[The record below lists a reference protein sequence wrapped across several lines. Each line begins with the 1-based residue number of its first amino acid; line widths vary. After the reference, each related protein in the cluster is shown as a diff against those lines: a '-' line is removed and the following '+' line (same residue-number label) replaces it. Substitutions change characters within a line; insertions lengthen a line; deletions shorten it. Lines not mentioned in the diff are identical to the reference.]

1 MQSHR
6 TRHPKAAPHR
16 VTLAVA
22 TAVAVALTHPVT
34 AAASGPVPSRT
45 PPRTSDTWLSFTV
58 SGQDAATRV
67 YSSGVPGGGRLVS
80 YWQTPG
86 PEGASDSR
94 RLTLTVDEEVVAART
109 ASLADGAMT
118 PAAGADETV
127 DTDGS
132 TTTITVTSDSTAD
145 ELYLLPVSAPAA
157 ADEEDQG
164 VLDELWSDV
173 LDLIGASGSS
183 ASDEDSSEGDGDVA
197 APPASSPVPTAE
209 RPDPGSSSD
218 DDACPTPESDGTP
231 DPAPTGTGDEVG
243 DSVSDES
250 AAQGQADDYA
260 VSDGPSSAPS
270 FSRATHEDVT
280 ATAAPCDGRPDE
292 VPPSTPSTGLQRP
305 DLAPGDWESG
315 ASGDPDGIAALRGGQ
330 PAEIATTWANGG
342 TTSIAVPQL
351 QDGGEYSE
359 ENWDASLIVSVSPF
373 KEGGSW
379 AQAAAGA
386 YDADWRQQLT
396 TVKEGWGEREGNL
409 YLSPAWE
416 LNGNWFPWAV
426 TKAETADFH
435 TAWSRYREL
444 QQEILPDA
452 LLTLTFNRESNG
464 YDGDARDL
472 IPTGEIDAYGVDYY
486 NHFPYVSTVAEF
498 EEQLDDRDGGGGPKG
513 FSAHRAAA
521 AEAGV
526 PVVVPEWNGSAKN
539 GDSPAFITGM
549 YEQFRTY
556 AGPGPGQV
564 AAESLFEIDKDGGN
578 WTLLDGTKMPQSAAT
593 YARLWGQAAD
603 SDLREQQQ

>member
-1 MQSHR
+1 M
-6 TRHPKAAPHR
+6 
-16 VTLAVA
+16 
-22 TAVAVALTHPVT
+22 ALTHPVT
-34 AAASGPVPSRT
+34 AAASAPVPSGA

-80 YWQTPG
+80 YWQAPG
-86 PEGASDSR
+86 LEGAADSR

-118 PAAGADETV
+118 PAADPDETV
-127 DTDGS
+127 DTDTDGS
-132 TTTITVTSDSTAD
+132 STTITVTSDSTAD

-173 LDLIGASGSS
+173 LDLIGASRSS
-183 ASDEDSSEGDGDVA
+183 ASDENSSRGDSAVT
-197 APPASSPVPTAE
+197 APPASDPSPTAE
-209 RPDPGSSSD
+209 RPDPDSSSD
-218 DDACPTPESDGTP
+218 DDVCPVPESDSTP
-231 DPAPTGTGDEVG
+231 DPAPTGAGDEVG
-243 DSVSDES
+243 DSAFDES
-250 AAQGQADDYA
+250 AGQDQADDYA
-260 VSDGPSSAPS
+260 VSDGPSAAPS
-270 FSRATHEDVT
+270 FSRATREDAETT
-280 ATAAPCDGRPDE
+280 AEPCGDRPDDA
-292 VPPSTPSTGLQRP
+292 PSVAPSTGTQRP

-315 ASGDPDGIAALRGGQ
+315 AAGDPEGIAALRGGR

-342 TTSIAVPQL
+342 TTGINVPQL

-373 KEGGSW
+373 EEGGSW
-379 AQAAAGA
+379 AQAAVGA

-396 TVKEGWGEREGNL
+396 NVKEGWGEREGNL

-435 TAWSRYREL
+435 TAWGRYREL

-472 IPTGEIDAYGVDYY
+472 IPIGEIDAYGVDYY
-486 NHFPYVSTVAEF
+486 NHFPYASTAAEF

-526 PVVVPEWNGSAKN
+526 PVIVPEWNGSAKN
-539 GDSPAFITGM
+539 GDSPAFVAGM
-549 YEQFRTY
+549 YEQFRAH
-556 AGPGPGQV
+556 AGPGAGQV

-593 YARLWGQAAD
+593 YARLWGQSAD
-603 SDLREQQQ
+603 SALLEQQQ